1 MTVPT
6 LFHADLSISGCARL
20 NLPFMLDGMAEDK
33 QKSTVVLHPHVSEK
47 LAEIEGL
54 RDTLALLIEE
64 FETLLHIRRDAI
76 LAQYYH
82 DIGHLEHQLFCL
94 EAAVAELR
102 YRIGFLQKE
111 LNYGNAIS
119 AEHLAL
125 LDAEVRTEFEK
136 TREEIRRREE
146 ELRKAQDFH
155 KGPFLSPEEVREL
168 KSFYRQLCKKYHPDV
183 GGNMSAAHKKR
194 WALLQYAYR
203 THDLP
208 LLKALA
214 EDRDEPEN
222 ECPETLDALDREV
235 GRLHSQIRTQQ
246 DRIAE
251 TVSAPPFSYEEK
263 LSDRAWVLAKQDEL
277 RQAISVNE
285 HHRTRLQILY
295 EALLSSSGTMQ
306 RQ

>member
-1 MTVPT
+1 M
-6 LFHADLSISGCARL
+6 G
-20 NLPFMLDGMAEDK
+20 EDK
-33 QKSTVVLHPHVSEK
+33 EKSTVALHPHVSEK
-47 LAEIEGL
+47 LAEVERL
-54 RDTLALLIEE
+54 RDALAVLLEE
-64 FETLLHIRRDAI
+64 FETLLHVRRDAI

-94 EAAVAELR
+94 EAAIAELR

-125 LDAEVRTEFEK
+125 LDAEVKAEFEK

-168 KSFYRQLCKKYHPDV
+168 KSLYRQLCKKYHPDV
-183 GGNMSAAHKKR
+183 GGNMSEARKNR
-194 WALLQYAYR
+194 WSLLQYAYR

-214 EDRDEPEN
+214 EDDDDPEN
-222 ECPETLDALDREV
+222 ECPDTLDALDREI
-235 GRLHSQIRTQQ
+235 GRLRSQIKTQQ
-246 DRIAE
+246 DHIVE
-251 TVSAPPFSYEEK
+251 MVSTPPFSYEEK
-263 LSDRAWVLAKQDEL
+263 LSDRAWVLAKQEEL
-277 RQAISVNE
+277 KQAISVNE
-285 HHRTRLQILY
+285 DHRTRLQMLY
-295 EALLSSSGTMQ
+295 ETLLPPSGTMQ
-306 RQ
+306 

>member
-1 MTVPT
+1 M
-6 LFHADLSISGCARL
+6 
-20 NLPFMLDGMAEDK
+20 
-33 QKSTVVLHPHVSEK
+33 LHPHISEK
-47 LAEIEGL
+47 LAEVERL
-54 RDTLALLIEE
+54 KETLAVLIEE
-64 FETLLHIRRDAI
+64 LETLLYVRRDAI

-82 DIGHLEHQLFCL
+82 DIGHLEHQIFCL
-94 EAAVAELR
+94 ETTIAELR

-125 LDAEVRTEFEK
+125 LDAKVRAEFEK

-168 KSFYRQLCKKYHPDV
+168 KSLYRQLCKKYHPDV
-183 GGNMSAAHKKR
+183 GGNMSEAHKNR
-194 WALLQYAYR
+194 WSLLQYAYR

-214 EDRDEPEN
+214 EDDDALEN
-222 ECPETLDALDREV
+222 ECPDTLDALDKEI
-235 GRLHSQIRTQQ
+235 GRLHSQIKIQQ
-246 DRIAE
+246 DHMVE
-251 TVSAPPFSYEEK
+251 TVSTPPFSYEEK

-285 HHRTRLQILY
+285 DQRTRLQMLY
-295 EALLSSSGTMQ
+295 ETLLPSSGTMQ
-306 RQ
+306 